1 MRSRARIEIPARL
14 FFCARG
20 LDATVRRKAHC
31 PLTGFLARKCPII
44 RLGAWHP
51 KPNVQKRRDRGRSP
65 LLSSAPGSTAPGPG
79 RCPGSKVRTLFEGAH
94 PFRKVSILENP
105 EDSFEDAHLFRRC
118 APKTAHLR
126 TALARGSAN
135 GRRRHSSG
143 EKMAKHG
150 QNSAGPKAETGM
162 LRDLS
167 QARRLPAS
175 ILASNRRPSCARRL
189 GPVYLNADFRFAIE
203 RTH

>member
-65 LLSSAPGSTAPGPG
+65 LLSQRAGINGTGSRAVPW
-79 RCPGSKVRTLFEGAH
+79 FEGAH
-94 PFRKVSILENP
+94 VV
-105 EDSFEDAHLFRRC
+105 RRC
-118 APKTAHLR
+118 APFSKSEHLGKPRGFLRRCAPLSKMRTENCAPSNRTRARVCEWSASALKRRKNGQAWAEFRRPESRNRDAAGSLSGTEIACKHFGLKQTAKLR
-126 TALARGSAN
+126 ATAWPRIL
-135 GRRRHSSG
+135 
-143 EKMAKHG
+143 K
-150 QNSAGPKAETGM
+150 
-162 LRDLS
+162 
-167 QARRLPAS
+167 RRLQV
-175 ILASNRRPSCARRL
+175 C
-189 GPVYLNADFRFAIE
+189 
-203 RTH
+203 H